1 MLLNLTNHPVN
12 HWPDTQRAEAER
24 RWGEIIDLP
33 FPAVDPQAPICAVS
47 AQARNIVQEAA
58 ARQPDAVLC
67 QGEMTMTMALVLYF
81 QMEEIPTYAA
91 CSQREATVRKD
102 ENGDIRK
109 NSCFRFVRFRAYPK
123 F

>member
-1 MLLNLTNHPVN
+1 MLINLTNHPVTF
-12 HWPDTQRAEAER
+12 WPRVQREEAER
-24 RWGEIIDLP
+24 RWGSVTDLP
-33 FPAVDPQAPICAVS
+33 FPAVDPNSSTCEVT
-47 AQARNIVQEAA
+47 AQARELVRQAA
-58 ARQPDAVLC
+58 ALHPDAVLC
-67 QGEMTMTMALVLYF
+67 PGEMTMTMALVLYF
-81 QMEEIPTYAA
+81 QMEGIPTYAA

>member
-12 HWPDTQRAEAER
+12 HWPDAQRAEADR
-24 RWGEIIDLP
+24 RWGEIIALP
-33 FPAVDPQAPICAVS
+33 FPAVDPEAPICAVS
-47 AQARNIVQEAA
+47 AQARDIVQEAA

-81 QMEEIPTYAA
+81 QLEGIPTYAA
-91 CSQREATVRKD
+91 CSRREVTEQKTLDGSVRKV
-102 ENGDIRK
+102 
-109 NSCFRFVRFRAYPK
+109 SCFRFVTFREYPK